1 MTPGSALSCRVA
13 SAEVSIRS
21 RLVESIGKGW
31 DWRDRF
37 EGDEDEGGF
46 DSDGRVRQGADAAR
60 RMAGDGFWVGVQSA
74 SGNGVVLGESVGGF
88 GVTRT
93 TLDEAALCALVE
105 GRVGVLVNSAG
116 LGLSGKRG
124 EVSDADWGRR
134 IEMYLMNVVRAMRV
148 VAALMVGGRS
158 STSCPSRRWRGWG
171 DGGIKT
177 VR

>member
-1 MTPGSALSCRVA
+1 M
-13 SAEVSIRS
+13 
-21 RLVESIGKGW
+21 KG
-31 DWRDRF
+31 
-37 EGDEDEGGF
+37 GDDEGGI
-46 DSDGRVRQGADAAR
+46 DPGGRVRQGADAAR

-88 GVTRT
+88 WVTGST
-93 TLDEAALCALVE
+93 PDEAALCALVE

-124 EVSDADWGRR
+124 EASDAEWGRG
-134 IEMYLMNVVRAMRV
+134 IEMCLMDVIRAMRV

-158 STSCPSRRWRGWG
+158 SSSCPSRRWRGWG